1 MLTFDMGPLA
11 KKLGCE
17 AEVAAYTGPF
27 IGWRFLAEVLR
38 EMPVPDGEAK
48 AVVDP
53 VIAGMDLLA
62 AGKDWPK
69 AAAAEARAAARAAA
83 WEQWAH
89 AAWSAGEAAWAAAPP
104 LSAAWEARAA
114 ELAMWATRAA
124 AAAWAARAAGEEA
137 AWAAQAAAE
146 AGLSFPRQCDIL
158 LRLMEE
164 ARE

>member
-11 KKLGCE
+11 KRLGCE

-27 IGWRFLAEVLR
+27 IGWRFLAAMLR

-69 AAAAEARAAARAAA
+69 AAAKAAARAAARAAG
-83 WEQWAH
+83 EGPEWAH
-89 AAWSAGEAAWAAAPP
+89 AAGEAGEAAAAT
-104 LSAAWEARAA
+104 W
-114 ELAMWATRAA
+114 AA
-124 AAAWAARAAGEEA
+124 AAATWAAA
-137 AWAAQAAAE
+137 
-146 AGLSFPRQCDIL
+146 AGLSSPRQRGIL
-158 LRLMEE
+158 LRLIKE
-164 ARE
+164 AGE